1 MDLQQQSRATKR
13 SYWDAN
19 ADVACAA
26 SKVHQFILLEED
38 SEEGEGYA
46 RSLKNQAA
54 ESKDGAKRR

>member
-13 SYWDAN
+13 SYWEAN
-19 ADVACAA
+19 TDVACAA
-26 SKVHQFILLEED
+26 SKDQFILLEED